1 LALPLLIGS
10 ACGARSNDGKQAAAA
25 KAAQTSPASDS
36 AAGPVA
42 GSAAAAVP
50 SDAAGATGTDQAA
63 ASPGTAGTVASGGA
77 ASPSA
82 PASGSG
88 KPAAAA
94 VNGAASARTAN
105 GTPAQT
111 GSASSGTGSSGT
123 GSKKGPGGDGGGSA
137 GAPVPAPGGGSAPPS
152 GGGVP
157 APGKGGPITIGTV
170 GTQSGI
176 VGNVFGSV
184 AKGVQVWV
192 EDVNRRGGVNGHAVR
207 HIIADDGGDPSR
219 HQALVKQLVEEKGV
233 IAFVGQNGPVTGG
246 ASVTYINQKRVPVIG
261 SEGGSSW
268 FYGNPMFFPQFT
280 HTPTLVT
287 STIGAGASVF
297 TGKRKLGVI
306 SCVEVQGCRDYNEL
320 ATDAAKPFGLEV
332 VYRGQV
338 SLGQPDFTAECLA
351 ARNAGAEMMI
361 LAADANTMTRVA
373 RSCAAAGYKPSYMSP
388 HSVTD
393 DVRKD
398 PTLDGLVVESPMRP
412 WFGTDSP
419 AQAEL
424 HRAMA
429 KDAPGEEV
437 TSGYGAG
444 WVAAKLFERAAR
456 NLPEPGTAD
465 GVLAGL
471 WSIQNDDLGGL
482 TYPLS
487 FAKDTPVAHKAC
499 WWPVQV
505 DHGKWADRS
514 GGQVTCRG

>member
-1 LALPLLIGS
+1 MSGSRRAIAALALSLLIGS
-10 ACGARSNDGKQAAAA
+10 ACGARSNDGKQASPA
-25 KAAQTSPASDS
+25 KAASTS
-36 AAGPVA
+36 
-42 GSAAAAVP
+42 AAAVP
-50 SDAAGATGTDQAA
+50 AEGVGS
-63 ASPGTAGTVASGGA
+63 V
-77 ASPSA
+77 
-82 PASGSG
+82 PA
-88 KPAAAA
+88 PAAARA
-94 VNGAASARTAN
+94 DSEASSTPSAASGAAVPAPVTKSGNSIKPQPVQGSSAAR
-105 GTPAQT
+105 T
-111 GSASSGTGSSGT
+111 GSAAGESTPASAAAKPQSVS
-123 GSKKGPGGDGGGSA
+123 GSA
-137 GAPVPAPGGGSAPPS
+137 VAPTPAPGGGSAPAPS
-152 GGGVP
+152 GSVP
-157 APGKGGPITIGTV
+157 APSKAGPITIGTV

-176 VGNVFGSV
+176 VGNVFASV

-192 EDVNRRGGVNGHAVR
+192 QDVNRRGGVNGHAVR

-233 IAFVGQNGPVTGG
+233 IAFVGQNAALTGG
-246 ASVTYINQKRVPVIG
+246 ASVAYLNQKRVPVLG

-287 STIGAGASVF
+287 STIGAGAAVF
-297 TGKRKLGVI
+297 TGKKKLGVI
-306 SCVEVQGCRDYNEL
+306 SCVEVQGCRDFNEL
-320 ATDAAKPFGLEV
+320 APEAAKPFGLEV
-332 VYRGQV
+332 VYRGQI

-373 RSCAAAGYKPSYMSP
+373 RSCAAAGYKPGYMSP

-398 PTLDGLVVESPMRP
+398 PALNGLVVESPMRP

-419 AQAEL
+419 ALVDL
-424 HRAMA
+424 HKAMA

-456 NLPEPGTAD
+456 TLPEPGTSD
-465 GVLAGL
+465 GVLTGL

-487 FAKDTPVAHKAC
+487 FAKDTPVAHRAC

-505 DHGKWADRS
+505 DNGKWADRS
-514 GGQVTCRG
+514 GGKVTCRG

>member
-1 LALPLLIGS
+1 MSGTRRALAALALPLLLGS
-10 ACGARSNDGKQAAAA
+10 ACGARPIDQKTAAAA
-25 KAAQTSPASDS
+25 RGAEPAPAAAPLSGAAAEGIGVAAGNVTVADTTAAPVSGTAGASSPAPAAPGGPAAKPATGSGGSPAMNANGAGQPVPAAS
-36 AAGPVA
+36 AAKSPTSAGTS
-42 GSAAAAVP
+42 GSAAV
-50 SDAAGATGTDQAA
+50 ST
-63 ASPGTAGTVASGGA
+63 
-77 ASPSA
+77 
-82 PASGSG
+82 
-88 KPAAAA
+88 
-94 VNGAASARTAN
+94 
-105 GTPAQT
+105 
-111 GSASSGTGSSGT
+111 
-123 GSKKGPGGDGGGSA
+123 
-137 GAPVPAPGGGSAPPS
+137 PAPGGGSAPAP
-152 GGGVP
+152 GGAP
-157 APGKGGPITIGTV
+157 APAKASPITIGSV

-176 VGNVFGSV
+176 VGNVFASV

-192 EDVNRRGGVNGHAVR
+192 DDVNRRGGVNGHAVR

-233 IAFVGQNGPVTGG
+233 IAFVGQNAALTGG
-246 ASVTYINQKRVPVIG
+246 ASVAYLNQKRVPVLG

-287 STIGAGASVF
+287 STIGAGAQVF
-297 TGKRKLGVI
+297 TGKKKLGVI
-306 SCVEVQGCRDYNEL
+306 SCVEVQGCRDYNDLTPE
-320 ATDAAKPFGLEV
+320 AAKPFGIEV

-373 RSCAAAGYKPSYMSP
+373 RSCAAAGYKPGYMSP

-398 PTLDGLVVESPMRP
+398 PALDGLVVESPMRP
-412 WFGTDSP
+412 WFGSDSP
-419 AQAEL
+419 ALAEL
-424 HRAMA
+424 HNAMA
-429 KDAPGEEV
+429 KGAPGEDV
-437 TSGYGAG
+437 TIGYGAG
-444 WVAAKLFERAAR
+444 WVSAKLFERAAR
-456 NLPEPGTAD
+456 NLGEPATAE

-471 WSIQNDDLGGL
+471 WSIQNDDLAGL

-487 FAKDTPVAHKAC
+487 FAKDAPVAKKAC

-505 DHGKWADRS
+505 ANGKWADRS

>member
-1 LALPLLIGS
+1 
-10 ACGARSNDGKQAAAA
+10 
-25 KAAQTSPASDS
+25 
-36 AAGPVA
+36 
-42 GSAAAAVP
+42 
-50 SDAAGATGTDQAA
+50 
-63 ASPGTAGTVASGGA
+63 
-77 ASPSA
+77 
-82 PASGSG
+82 
-88 KPAAAA
+88 
-94 VNGAASARTAN
+94 
-105 GTPAQT
+105 
-111 GSASSGTGSSGT
+111 
-123 GSKKGPGGDGGGSA
+123 
-137 GAPVPAPGGGSAPPS
+137 
-152 GGGVP
+152 
-157 APGKGGPITIGTV
+157 
-170 GTQSGI
+170 

-192 EDVNRRGGVNGHAVR
+192 EDVNRRGGVNGHQVR

-297 TGKRKLGVI
+297 SGKRKLGVI

-320 ATDAAKPFGLEV
+320 ASEAAKPFGLEV
-332 VYRGQV
+332 VYRGQI

-373 RSCAAAGYKPSYMSP
+373 RSCAAAGYKPNYMSP

-424 HRAMA
+424 HNAMA
-429 KDAPGEEV
+429 KDAPGEQV

-444 WVAAKLFERAAR
+444 WVAAKLFERATR
-456 NLPEPGTAD
+456 SLPEPGNAE

-487 FAKDTPVAHKAC
+487 FAKDAPVAHKAC